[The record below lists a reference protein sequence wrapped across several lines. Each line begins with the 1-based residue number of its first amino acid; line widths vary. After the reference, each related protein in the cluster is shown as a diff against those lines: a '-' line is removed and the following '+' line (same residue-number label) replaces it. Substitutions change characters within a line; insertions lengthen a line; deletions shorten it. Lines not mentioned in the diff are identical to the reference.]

1 MSVIEKIFHL
11 SANKT
16 TVRREITAGSVTF
29 LTMAYIIFVQPAIL
43 SQAGMDFSSVMAATC
58 ISSAITCFVMGFWA
72 NYPIALAPGMGE
84 NFFFTFT
91 VCIMMGVPWQ
101 SALAIVFISGIM
113 FFLLTMFNIR
123 QMVIEAVPH
132 SQKSAIAV
140 GIGIFIAFIGLSD
153 AGIIVRNNA
162 GLAPI
167 AFTGGEGMSTVD
179 FLLAKFS
186 QFEYASGYVKLG
198 RLANPAT
205 LLALFGLFLTAV
217 LLVRKV
223 KGAILWGILSAL
235 VLALITGMVKW
246 EGLIAPPPDITPTL
260 FKMDILSVLK
270 ISMLPVILVF
280 LFMDTFDTIGTFI
293 GVTEQAGLLK
303 NGKMER
309 AQQAL
314 FADAI
319 GTMVGAS
326 CGTSTVTSFIES
338 TAGVQAGGRTGL
350 TAVTAGLLFL
360 LALFFEPLV
369 KMVGGGYALGNNL
382 FLYPI
387 TAPALIIVGA
397 MMARNVSS
405 IDWKDYTE
413 ALPAFL
419 VIIGMPLTYS
429 IADGLAFGF
438 ITYPFLKLVSGRDK
452 ECSALM
458 YGLGAIFVLRYIF
471 L

>member
-1 MSVIEKIFHL
+1 MFEKIFHL
-11 SANKT
+11 KSNNT
-16 TVRREITAGSVTF
+16 TIRTEIAAGSTTF
-29 LTMAYIIFVQPAIL
+29 LTMAYIIFLQPAIL
-43 SQAGMDFSSVMAATC
+43 SQAGMDFGSVMAATC
-58 ISSAITCFVMGFWA
+58 ISSALVCLVMGLWA

-101 SALAIVFISGIM
+101 SALAIVFISGVL
-113 FFLLTMFNIR
+113 FFLLTLFKIR
-123 QMVIEAVPH
+123 QKVIEAVPH
-132 SQKSAIAV
+132 SLKAAIAV

-167 AFTGGEGMSTVD
+167 AFMNPEGVSSVD
-179 FLLAKFS
+179 FLLGKFA
-186 QFEYASGYVKLG
+186 QFEYAGGYVKLG
-198 RLANPAT
+198 NLSNPAVW
-205 LLALFGLFLTAV
+205 LALFGLLVTAF
-217 LLVRKV
+217 LLVRRV
-223 KGAILWGILSAL
+223 KGAILWGIMAAL
-235 VLALITGMVKW
+235 VAALVSGMVEW
-246 EGLIAPPPDITPTL
+246 GGIMAPPPDMTPTL
-260 FKMDILSVLK
+260 FKMNLLSVLK
-270 ISMLPVILVF
+270 FSMLPVVLVF
-280 LFMDTFDTIGTFI
+280 LYMDYFDTIGTFI
-293 GVTEQAGLLK
+293 GVTEQTELLK

-314 FADAI
+314 YADAI
-319 GTMVGAS
+319 GTMAGAV
-326 CGTSTVTSFIES
+326 CGTSTVTSYIES

-350 TAVTAGLLFL
+350 TAVTAGLLFI

-369 KMVGGGYALGNNL
+369 KMVGGGYAMGNSL

-397 MMARNVSS
+397 MMARNVVS
-405 IDWKDYTE
+405 IDWKDYAE

-438 ITYPFLKLVSGRDK
+438 ITYPLLKLLSGKYK
-452 ECSALM
+452 ECSILM
-458 YGLGAIFVLRYIF
+458 YVLGILFLARYVF